1 MNLLDLAEAD
11 NAFLLE
17 DTVDGFG
24 RSASFQAPT
33 VGTDPAP
40 DPIVVGVQYIRIGVK
55 MDPTTVLPVAGDTAH
70 ITARISSLVTVE
82 TGAMVM
88 PTDGWTVTVTDS
100 TGTANTY
107 KIEKGKTM
115 QDRVLGRVTFGPLKA
130 VG

>member
-1 MNLLDLAEAD
+1 MKLLDLVEAD

-33 VGTDPAP
+33 VAPDPAP

-55 MDPTTVLPVAGDTAH
+55 MDPTTGLTVAGDTAH
-70 ITARISSLVTVE
+70 ITARISSL
-82 TGAMVM
+82 GATM